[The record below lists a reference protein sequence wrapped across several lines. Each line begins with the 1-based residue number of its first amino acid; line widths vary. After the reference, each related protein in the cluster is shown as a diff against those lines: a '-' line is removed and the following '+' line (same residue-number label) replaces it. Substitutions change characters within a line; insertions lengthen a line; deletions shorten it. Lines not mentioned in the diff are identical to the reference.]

1 MGRFRSRLALLS
13 QFDTFRLENALLA
26 CFFAPGEGYISLSPL
41 AVFLD
46 LRRFVEMLCLHVRE
60 AGTGGRND
68 ESGECAVAL
77 SVSELDMLESMH
89 GSIQY
94 QS

>member
-1 MGRFRSRLALLS
+1 M
-13 QFDTFRLENALLA
+13 
-26 CFFAPGEGYISLSPL
+26 
-41 AVFLD
+41 FLD

-68 ESGECAVAL
+68 ESGECAVAIAAI
-77 SVSELDMLESMH
+77 ELDMFESIH

-94 QS
+94 EFYHEKKNIDMRIFSRSDECMCALVESLEYFSCKCKVVHFGCL